1 MKKLLLIFAGS
12 IVLFAGAYAAQPI
25 RLHPDNPRWFEW
37 RGKAMALI
45 TSAEHYGAVLNLDFD
60 FRRYLETLERD
71 RLNYTRIFAGS
82 YVEPPGAFGIQR
94 NTLAPAPGRFIAPW
108 ARSDQPGYA
117 GGGNKFDL
125 DRFSMEYLA
134 RLKEFIREAG
144 RRGVVVEFTL
154 FCATYN
160 ERQWSLHPL
169 NPTNNVQGIAVPNWR
184 ELHTRSPQP
193 AMTTTGGESAYKKA
207 AEEETNDSTVQAQPA
222 FAYQAALT
230 RWLVRELNGFDNL
243 FFEIQNEPWADSHTL
258 GEVINPY
265 LLDRR
270 TWPNAVEIPTA
281 QAVAWQRAVAQI
293 IVDEEKRLPHRH
305 LIAQNVAN
313 FRLALND
320 DDLVP
325 EADIVNFHYA
335 YPEVVD
341 WNRGLNRVIGYDET
355 GFAGKEDATYRRQ
368 AWNFVLSGGAL
379 FNNLDYSF
387 SVGQEDGTDTSNQAP
402 GGGSPALRR
411 QLKVLSNFIHSFDL
425 ARLEPDPLLVA
436 RAPGVVAHALSH
448 HGNAHALYLQGRGP
462 TTLWLNLVG
471 RWYVEWISVED
482 GGVLRHETVSGEPGE
497 PVALVSPDFTDAVAV
512 SLIREWKPVAASL
525 RTNLPD

>member
-1 MKKLLLIFAGS
+1 LRLAVNEWPDSIQNDSSPGKLQVGKWTCFAVTYDGTRSGDNVSWYFSAPMDAPGLAALALDRKTSYHAGPVATDIGPLAIGNFNPTMRSYGLDRQFRGEIRALQLFGSRVGGRGALTGS

-193 AMTTTGGESAYKKA
+193 AMTTTGGERAYKKA

-230 RWLVRELNGFDNL
+230 RWLVRDLTAST
-243 FFEIQNEPWADSHTL
+243 IYSS
-258 GEVINPY
+258 
-265 LLDRR
+265 RSR
-270 TWPNAVEIPTA
+270 T
-281 QAVAWQRAVAQI
+281 
-293 IVDEEKRLPHRH
+293 
-305 LIAQNVAN
+305 
-313 FRLALND
+313 
-320 DDLVP
+320 
-325 EADIVNFHYA
+325 
-335 YPEVVD
+335 
-341 WNRGLNRVIGYDET
+341 NRGRTATRWARSLIPICWIG
-355 GFAGKEDATYRRQ
+355 
-368 AWNFVLSGGAL
+368 
-379 FNNLDYSF
+379 
-387 SVGQEDGTDTSNQAP
+387 
-402 GGGSPALRR
+402 
-411 QLKVLSNFIHSFDL
+411 
-425 ARLEPDPLLVA
+425 
-436 RAPGVVAHALSH
+436 
-448 HGNAHALYLQGRGP
+448 GRGP
-462 TTLWLNLVG
+462 M
-471 RWYVEWISVED
+471 RS
-482 GGVLRHETVSGEPGE
+482 R
-497 PVALVSPDFTDAVAV
+497 SPPPKR
-512 SLIREWKPVAASL
+512 SLATRRRA
-525 RTNLPD
+525 DHC